1 MGQSGLP
8 LVVMLGLDPGMT
20 VENLAV
26 HHWQIAHAEE
36 RLRQAEAD
44 EFATEEE
51 ASTAFAR

>member
-1 MGQSGLP
+1 
-8 LVVMLGLDPGMT
+8 MLGLDPGMT